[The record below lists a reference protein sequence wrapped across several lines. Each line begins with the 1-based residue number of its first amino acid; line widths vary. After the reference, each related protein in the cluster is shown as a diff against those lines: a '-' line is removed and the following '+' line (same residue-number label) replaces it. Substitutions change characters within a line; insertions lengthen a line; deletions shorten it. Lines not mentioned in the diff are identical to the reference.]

1 MDRWYQVG
9 CSHKAPDAEWV
20 LFGPGGPAADRQS
33 QGIDRS
39 AESRC
44 RNGGYPRLAD
54 GAVEGGL
61 EKSWKSLK
69 IFLTTE
75 GAVHCKQTPT
85 ISHKGCICFATKAT
99 AEVEVSSAD
108 SRLGVGVLQVIVV
121 CPQSPRR
128 GPLRLAFYAD
138 GY

>member
-9 CSHKAPDAEWV
+9 CLHKAPDAEWV
-20 LFGPGGPAADRQS
+20 RFGPGEPAADRQI
-33 QGIDRS
+33 QGTDRS

-54 GAVEGGL
+54 GAVEEGL

-75 GAVHCKQTPT
+75 AQLV
-85 ISHKGCICFATKAT
+85 KGLLPPVSRGVAFLRQPKLQQRLKHLLLDVTT
-99 AEVEVSSAD
+99 ASI
-108 SRLGVGVLQVIVV
+108 RVLVI
-121 CPQSPRR
+121 
-128 GPLRLAFYAD
+128 F
-138 GY
+138 